1 MQNRKKSLIESL
13 TNTFSGLAISFIIQL
28 ILFPMLNI
36 PVRLEQNIIITFVFT
51 IASIIRGYAVRR
63 LFNRHDKS
71 HKLY

>member
-13 TNTFSGLAISFIIQL
+13 TNTFTGLGISFIIQL

-36 PVRLEQNIIITFVFT
+36 PVNLHQNIIITIVFT

-63 LFNRHDKS
+63 IFNHI
-71 HKLY
+71 